1 MVGHVKLEI
10 AVQIVA
16 EKIAD
21 IYKKIENAKDE
32 TELNNYQNELAI
44 ALNERDR
51 VSAGEIEFIEKIL
64 SERGKK

>member
-16 EKIAD
+16 EKID
-21 IYKKIENAKDE
+21 DVYRKIELANSEA
-32 TELNNYQNELAI
+32 ELEKLQVELARVFD
-44 ALNERDR
+44 ERDR
-51 VSAGEIEFIEKIL
+51 VSAGEIEVIERIL